1 MQLVVDIP
9 KPCTIRTYHSRSV
22 KPMQLATDPP
32 FFGAIGMYHGRPIKL
47 MQLVMVKPHPRAS
60 ILGYI

>member
-1 MQLVVDIP
+1 MQLATDPPFFGAIGM
-9 KPCTIRTYHSRSV
+9 YHGRPI

-32 FFGAIGMYHGRPIKL
+32 FFGAIGMYHGRPIKP